1 MRPPCSGI
9 AHDHNICIRIQI
21 PTRFSQTHAAHHVG
35 RADRDS
41 FRGPHACRPPSG
53 RPFVEATALRRVAIR
68 AAVERAH
75 RLGARPRGVG
85 RLRAARRARG
95 SAGRSPGRP
104 RPARAYRARS
114 RARPSTR
121 CAVRACGRFAMHST
135 RPRTAAPTSPPRAA
149 WLARRTG
156 RIARSACA
164 AAIAR
169 DTRRSTI
176 TSRPTGSRTPASAAR
191 RWANSANAARHGFTH
206 AAQDAY
212 ATGSL
217 QWAQHAQLAIELT

>member
-1 MRPPCSGI
+1 MQ
-9 AHDHNICIRIQI
+9 RIMSAEPI
-21 PTRFSQTHAAHHVG
+21 VTLSVARTLSAAIG
-35 RADRDS
+35 AAFRRSDRASARRDS
-41 FRGPHACRPPSG
+41 RGRRACASARCASTRRRP
-53 RPFVEATALRRVAIR
+53 
-68 AAVERAH
+68 
-75 RLGARPRGVG
+75 
-85 RLRAARRARG
+85 AARRARG

-149 WLARRTG
+149 WRARRTG

-176 TSRPTGSRTPASAAR
+176 TSRPTGSRTPAIAAR

-212 ATGSL
+212 AAGSL